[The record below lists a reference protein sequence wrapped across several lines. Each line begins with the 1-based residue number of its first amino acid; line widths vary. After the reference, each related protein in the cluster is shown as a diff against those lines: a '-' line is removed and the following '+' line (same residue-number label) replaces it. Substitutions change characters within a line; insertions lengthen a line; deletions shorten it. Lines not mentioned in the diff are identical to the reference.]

1 MTLEQGIFI
10 LASLLM
16 LGSALAMVTARS
28 MFVAALWMI
37 GTFAGVAVLFILLN
51 AGFLGIVQILIYI
64 GAIAVLILFA
74 IMLTPDVM
82 GLKPGPRYTGQ
93 WPLAAVMAS
102 TLAAVIV
109 LLLVRAGNDWHIA
122 DAAPNVTD
130 FAVQLGE
137 AFMTTYLLPFEVA
150 SGVLLVALIGAL
162 VIVRDE

>member
-109 LLLVRAGNDWHIA
+109 LLLVRAGSDWRIA
-122 DAAPNVTD
+122 DHAPDVAN

-137 AFMTTYLLPFEVA
+137 AFMTHYLLPFEVA